1 MGPNNKHSHESES
14 DGLVFSTNSE
24 LLQKIQLGNLLSVE
38 TSAPEKQHLQV
49 QLDTKARKGKIV
61 TLISGFEGQEKD
73 LEDLGKRLKTA
84 CGVGGSTKDGQII
97 VQGSCVDKVMS
108 LLNEWGYTKTKRK
121 G

>member
-1 MGPNNKHSHESES
+1 MGRNNKHSNENES

-61 TLISGFEGQEKD
+61 TLISGFEGHEKD

-97 VQGSCVDKVMS
+97 VQGSCVDKVIS

>member
-1 MGPNNKHSHESES
+1 MAKSNKHSNDSES

-38 TSAPEKQHLQV
+38 TLAPEKQKMVV

-61 TLISGFEGQEKD
+61 TLVSGFEGQEKD
-73 LEDLGKRLKTA
+73 LEELGKRLKTA

-97 VQGSCVDKVMS
+97 VQGSCVEKVLS
-108 LLNEWGYTKTKRK
+108 YLNEWGYTKTKRK